1 MDTNIEYSSILI
13 YFDMARIDAMK
24 TNRVQSL
31 FPFAAVAFLA
41 SCSASHHPVVP
52 AELGTPAVE
61 ADLLAVLNEP
71 GPIAFEAVR
80 AARWAVPRSGLIN
93 LEHPTAQAAGLEDGD
108 EPIEIYFYA
117 LRHPRYGV
125 FLVDSG
131 VSAEFTSDDGSD
143 RIGFLVRQFMNTETL
158 AVETTT
164 RDWLAQQ
171 DEPLAGVF
179 LTHIHIDHVLGL
191 ADIPDGTPVF
201 VGPGET
207 GAASFLNL
215 FSRGTTDALLSP
227 AGPLQEWAFQNEP
240 GETFAGIIDV
250 FGDGSVFAL
259 HVPGHS
265 PGSTAFV
272 VRTPTGPKLLVGDA
286 SHTAWGWQHGVEP
299 GSFSLDG
306 PQSAESLA
314 GLRELAAKHPMLE
327 VHLGHQRLHAT
338 TASLLDGSPSRLVP

>member
-1 MDTNIEYSSILI
+1 MDKVDS
-13 YFDMARIDAMK
+13 MK
-24 TNRVQSL
+24 TDQVRSPFL
-31 FPFAAVAFLA
+31 FAAGALLA

-61 ADLLAVLNEP
+61 ADLLAVLDEP
-71 GPIAFEAVR
+71 GPIAFETVR

-117 LRHPRYGV
+117 LRHPHHGI
-125 FLVDSG
+125 FIVDSG
-131 VSAEFTSDDGSD
+131 VSAEFLSEDGSD
-143 RIGFLVRQFMNTETL
+143 RVGFLVRQFMNTDTL
-158 AVETTT
+158 HVETTT

-179 LTHIHIDHVLGL
+179 LTHIHVDHVLGL
-191 ADIPDGTPVF
+191 ADLPQGTPVF

-207 GAASFLNL
+207 GARGFLNL

-227 AGPLQEWAFQNEP
+227 AGPLREWGFRKEP
-240 GETFAGIIDV
+240 GETFAGIIDI

-272 VRTPTGPKLLVGDA
+272 VRTPKGPKLLVGDA

-314 GLRELAAKHPMLE
+314 GLRQLAAQHPELE

-338 TASLLDGSPSRLVP
+338 TASLLVRSPSRLVH